1 MDIQRKYT
9 LMKLTIYIQMDTEN
23 KYSNTLMYIISAQKT
38 RKSNI
43 NINIIMFE
51 NLEKV
56 AKRPQGKE
64 YKIRLMYNP
73 STVNSISNY
82 AKTIR

>member
-1 MDIQRKYT
+1 
-9 LMKLTIYIQMDTEN
+9 MKKD
-23 KYSNTLMYIISAQKT
+23 
-38 RKSNI
+38 I

-56 AKRPQGKE
+56 AKRPHEKE
-64 YKIRLMYNP
+64 CIQNTLMYNP
-73 STVNSISNY
+73 SIVNSRPHIMWVRYAYISKY